1 MKKQILLGFFALFG
15 CAALAQSPACY
26 QDFRSEGLR
35 LMDTKDYG
43 AAINQFVAAL
53 VACKDLPPDH
63 DLSKQI
69 KRAQNIW
76 VGDLQESVAREQ
88 KAYREALAAKER
100 ADSAQVAEGKARRD
114 AEANAQKARQQ
125 GIKAESL
132 RLALLADMA
141 RQRGQK
147 SDAVLLSWMALQLSG
162 AEWPPFVVRAF
173 GEAVRDSFS
182 NVFFNG
188 NSPIE
193 AAVFLPGGQKVLL
206 RNAEGA
212 HFVVGLGEKP
222 SVAQLPKDISEIT
235 VANQSERLLGWAR
248 GAQTVRLLD
257 AAGQVLATLEGHTA
271 GIRQAIFSPD
281 DNQILTCSRDRTARL
296 WSLKGAQLAVYQQH
310 SATVQD
316 AQFAPDGSYVVTR
329 DAGGSGYIQKLDGTP
344 MGLAGSPMEFLVDV
358 DLLADGQYLVS
369 KFANGSVRFVNAQG
383 GAGGFLAIPDERVE
397 SLAFATKA
405 ARVAACGKRKVA
417 LFDPLESEALVTVE
431 HKSEVRGAALN
442 AAGTRLLTWANDR
455 VLRLWDLRGNP
466 LQTFVGH
473 RGAIVAA
480 VFSPDENYLLT
491 TAKDGT
497 AKLWDLSGNLL
508 TEWMLGTENPAPATF
523 SPDGQYVMTAIQN
536 GKSLALAPIPMD
548 VYRSVQPEKVLKAE
562 STPQVLQAYNV
573 QYTEELGKRH

>member
-15 CAALAQSPACY
+15 CALSAQSPACY

-35 LMDTKDYG
+35 LMDAKDYG

-63 DLSKQI
+63 DLSKLI
-69 KRAQNIW
+69 KRAQNTW

-114 AEANAQKARQQ
+114 AEANALKARQQ

-188 NSPIE
+188 TSPVE
-193 AAVFLPGGQKVLL
+193 AAAFLPGGQKVLL

-212 HFVVGLGEKP
+212 HFIVGLGEKP
-222 SVAQLPKDISEIT
+222 SVAQLPKGISEIDI
-235 VANQSERLLGWAR
+235 AHRHEWLLGWAR
-248 GAQTVRLLD
+248 GAQTAQLFD
-257 AAGQVLATLEGHTA
+257 AAGNVLATFEGHTE
-271 GIRQAIFSPD
+271 GIRRAIFSPD
-281 DNQILTCSRDRTARL
+281 DSRILTCSRDRTARL
-296 WSLKGAQLAVYQQH
+296 WDEKGTQVAVYQQH
-310 SATVQD
+310 SATVQEG
-316 AQFAPDGSYVVTR
+316 QFAPDGSYIVTR
-329 DAGGSGYIQKLDGTP
+329 DAAGSGFVQKIDGTP
-344 MGLAGSPMEFLVDV
+344 MGLAGSPIAFLVDV
-358 DLLADGQYLVS
+358 DVLADGQYLVS
-369 KFANGSVRFVNAQG
+369 EFSNGTVQFVSPQGG
-383 GAGGFLAIPDERVE
+383 GAGIVSLSEERVK
-397 SLAFATKA
+397 SLAFAAKA

-417 LFDPLESEALVTVE
+417 LFDPLESEALVTIV
-431 HKSEVRGAALN
+431 HKTDVDGAALN
-442 AAGTRLLTWANDR
+442 AAGTRLLTWASDHT
-455 VLRLWDLRGNP
+455 LRLWDLRGN
-466 LQTFVGH
+466 LMQTFVGH
-473 RGAIVAA
+473 RGAVVSA

-497 AKLWDLSGNLL
+497 AKLWDSSGNLL
-508 TEWMLGTENPAPATF
+508 TEWLLGTENPAPATF
-523 SPDGQYVMTAIQN
+523 SPDGQYVMTTSRN

-548 VYRSVQPEKVLKAE
+548 VYRSAQPEKVLKAE